1 MEWSALVYVSLT
13 VAVVALGLCVENG
26 EYVPA
31 AIEGG
36 KRLGRAPFMRQQA
49 RNRIAAAAVYCLL
62 TAVSACRIAVGN
74 DYWVYRDNFKLI
86 AQERHVASEFGF
98 NYIVKWLQQLFGYD
112 NYLPV
117 FAFFS
122 IITVFFFVK
131 ALLDQG
137 SYFAFS
143 LYLLMTGGY
152 YFNSLNSV
160 RYYLAL
166 AIALYSMKYV
176 LRGEYGK
183 FLLWV
188 LAGTMFHKSV
198 LLVVPVYG
206 AARFLAAVRL
216 KKWHYGLGGIFLLSL
231 IFGQGLYREIIFY
244 FYPFYRGS
252 EFDNGQLSYSNLLK
266 CAAVLALCAVCWR
279 RSLSREGLPG
289 EGPGR
294 EDFSE
299 RGISGR
305 GISGQGIPGRGI
317 SGQGIPG
324 RGIPG
329 QGISGRG
336 IPGQEIPSQ
345 EFPEGSRGASGKA
358 CAGRLLAKRFYF
370 FLNLLGLMVY
380 CCGTFIPEVSRIG
393 FYMIISQI
401 FLLPELLSEMPRG
414 WLRRVCY
421 IGTVTAFAGYFV
433 LLLRKMYAV
442 DVRLLPYLNWI
453 FN

>member
-1 MEWSALVYVSLT
+1 MEWSAWVYVSLT
-13 VAVVALGLCVENG
+13 VVVVALGLCVENG

-36 KRLGRAPFMRQQA
+36 RRFGSGPLTRRQA

-62 TAVSACRIAVGN
+62 TGVSACRIAVGN

-166 AIALYSMKYV
+166 AVALYSMKYV

-188 LAGTMFHKSV
+188 LAGAMFHKSV

-206 AARFLAAVRL
+206 VARFLAAARL
-216 KKWHYGLGGIFLLSL
+216 KKWHYGVGGLFLLSL
-231 IFGQGLYREIIFY
+231 VLGQRLYREIIFY
-244 FYPFYRGS
+244 FYPFYRDS
-252 EFDNGQLSYSNLLK
+252 AFDTGQLSHSNIIK
-266 CAAVLALCAVCWR
+266 TAAVLALCVICWR
-279 RSLSREGLPG
+279 RSLSRGGLFQKSLSEGNLPGGDPVKEGLPEKRKPKG
-289 EGPGR
+289 GR
-294 EDFSE
+294 E
-299 RGISGR
+299 
-305 GISGQGIPGRGI
+305 
-317 SGQGIPG
+317 
-324 RGIPG
+324 
-329 QGISGRG
+329 
-336 IPGQEIPSQ
+336 
-345 EFPEGSRGASGKA
+345 ASGEI
-358 CAGRLLAKRFYF
+358 CTGRLLAKRFYF
-370 FLNLLGLMVY
+370 FLNLLGLVVY
-380 CCGTFIPEVSRIG
+380 CCGSFVPEVARVG
-393 FYMIISQI
+393 YYMSISQI
-401 FLLPELLSEMPRG
+401 FLLPELLEELPRG
-414 WLRRVCY
+414 WLRRICY
-421 IGTVTAFAGYFV
+421 GGTVAAFGAYFL

-453 FN
+453 FD